1 MFSGLWEAAKNS
13 PFQRVGEAHCDAPQ
27 KQLVAGRTISA
38 ASTGKEEEEGKA
50 EVDNRLMGRQT
61 DRVTDT
67 QADRQTDKIDRGRQL
82 TGREEGSQI
91 KAEIGIKIGLI
102 IRPKRSFI
110 F

>member
-1 MFSGLWEAAKNS
+1 MTNFFLSSLTVQIVTDLMTNSSSSFHRYTMFSGLWEAAKNS

-61 DRVTDT
+61 
-67 QADRQTDKIDRGRQL
+67 
-82 TGREEGSQI
+82 
-91 KAEIGIKIGLI
+91 EIG
-102 IRPKRSFI
+102 
-110 F
+110 